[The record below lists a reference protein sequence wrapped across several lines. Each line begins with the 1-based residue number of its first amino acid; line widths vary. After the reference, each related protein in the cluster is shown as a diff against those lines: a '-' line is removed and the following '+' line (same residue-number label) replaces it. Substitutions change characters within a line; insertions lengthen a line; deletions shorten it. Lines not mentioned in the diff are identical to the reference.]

1 MKLAGLDEKD
11 LRLLSILK
19 RNSRTSYS
27 YIARELGIT
36 ESAVRKRI
44 KKLVRSGV
52 VKRFTIEYSLP
63 GSFTAVILVR
73 TNNTRPVPQVAERIA
88 AYTHVEK
95 VMEVTGDYDIIA
107 IAAAQDIEDINRL
120 IDYIRGI
127 EGVHSTYT
135 MIVLREH

>member
-1 MKLAGLDEKD
+1 MRGRGLDEKD
-11 LRLLSILK
+11 LKLLSILK
-19 RNSRTSYS
+19 RNSRASYS

-44 KKLVRSGV
+44 KRLVRLGV
-52 VKRFTIEYSLP
+52 VRRFTLEYRIP

-73 TNNTRPVPQVAERIA
+73 TNNAKPVPQVAERIA
-88 AYTHVEK
+88 AYMHVEK

-107 IAAAQDIEDINRL
+107 IATAQDIEDINRL